1 MFKSTMLLLMYSGGS
16 RGAPPLFLEHT
27 EVQRAEKNFLETA
40 PPPPLFQGLDPARM
54 LCVNTSEVKDKKL

>member
-40 PPPPLFQGLDPARM
+40 PSPPLLISRSGSAM
-54 LCVNTSEVKDKKL
+54 HVV

>member
-40 PPPPLFQGLDPARM
+40 PPPPLISRSGSGTHVVCEHQ
-54 LCVNTSEVKDKKL
+54 